1 MLRFACANSARN
13 LYSSFPHRVTLG
25 LPARLQA
32 PSQRFAFATNSRGEG
47 SSPLA
52 EKRKDTPLRRVSFL
66 FMVGVAGQRQNKGR
80 LCFDLLAQTQH
91 ATFILPF
98 RIESRSA
105 YLLGCK
111 RPRNGSLS
119 LPTLAVRVQVP
130 QRKKRKDTPLR
141 RVSFLFMVGVAG
153 LEPAASWSRKCSKA

>member
-1 MLRFACANSARN
+1 
-13 LYSSFPHRVTLG
+13 
-25 LPARLQA
+25 
-32 PSQRFAFATNSRGEG
+32 
-47 SSPLA
+47 
-52 EKRKDTPLRRVSFL
+52 
-66 FMVGVAGQRQNKGR
+66 MVGVAGQRQNKGR

-141 RVSFLFMVGVAG
+141 RVFFPFMVGVAG
-153 LEPAASWSRKCSKA
+153 LEPAASWSRSASRTYFIAFLTLFSPFRYIQYGVWTFYIHCFHIIQS